1 MAVAYQFRCG
11 SCLDEQ
17 DFEFDMGTAPR
28 LVPCDECGGR
38 MQQVIGAGVNIA
50 PSALE
55 SKGAG
60 VRDLASKDGA
70 LSADLTAYKRMRN
83 RGLQPQKIDGAR
95 TLENEVGDNFD
106 IEYKDRLVR
115 AAPDEPY
122 DSTKQRVREGMQEIR
137 ENPQST
143 EWLKKAASE

>member
-1 MAVAYQFRCG
+1 MPTYEYRCG

-60 VRDLASKDGA
+60 VRALESKDDA
-70 LSADLTAYKRMRN
+70 LGADLTAYKRMRL
-83 RGLQPQKIDGAR
+83 RGLQPQKIDGAH
-95 TLENEVGDNFD
+95 LIENEMGDNFD
-106 IEYKDRLVR
+106 VTYKDRLTK

-122 DSTKQRVREGMQEIR
+122 ESTKQRVREGMQEIR